1 MKSGMLNSVTV
12 TLNNGLCSRLL
23 TNVQPAVIISVVV
36 VVNVP
41 LVVSVHII
49 MDISDTHSIV
59 F

>member
-23 TNVQPAVIISVVV
+23 TNLQPAVIISVVV